1 MNIFFDVD
9 YTIMG
14 ADGSLRR
21 NTTET
26 FTKLVAD
33 GHKIFIWSG
42 VGVRTAEVRRFG
54 LADYVTKVFQK
65 PLEDFESALP
75 GLGVFTPPDF
85 IIDDHSEIV
94 RFFGGFICRPYYFRN
109 VKDTEMDEIYQTISE
124 VSESG
129 SSEHKAYRAGIRRAA
144 DQT

>member
-14 ADGSLRR
+14 ADGSLRH

-26 FTKLVAD
+26 FQNLVAD
-33 GHKIFIWSG
+33 GHSVFVWSG

-65 PLEDFESALP
+65 PLEDYVAALP
-75 GLGVFTPPDF
+75 GLGIAPHPDF
-85 IIDDHSEIV
+85 VIDDHPEIV
-94 RFFGGFICRPYYFRN
+94 RALGGFICRPYYFRSS
-109 VKDTEMDEIYQTISE
+109 KDTEMDEIYQTICD
-124 VSESG
+124 VVESG
-129 SSEHKAYRAGIRRAA
+129 GSEHKAYRPGTRHSEGGG
-144 DQT
+144 

>member
-21 NTTET
+21 NTAET
-26 FTKLVAD
+26 FRKLVAD
-33 GHKIFIWSG
+33 GHKVFVWSG

-54 LADYVTKVFQK
+54 LSDYVTKVFQK

-85 IIDDHSEIV
+85 IIDDHPEIV

-109 VKDTEMDEIYQTISE
+109 RQDTEMDEIYQTICD
-124 VSESG
+124 VMNSG
-129 SSEHKAYRAGIRRAA
+129 RSTHKAYRAGKRRAT
-144 DQT
+144 DNP

>member
-14 ADGSLRR
+14 ADGSLRQ
-21 NTTET
+21 NTAET
-26 FTKLVAD
+26 FRKLIDD
-33 GHKIFIWSG
+33 GHKVFVWSG

-65 PLEDFESALP
+65 PLEDFEAALP

-85 IIDDHSEIV
+85 IIDDHPEIV
-94 RFFGGFICRPYYFRN
+94 RYFGGFICRPYYFRSRQ
-109 VKDTEMDEIYQTISE
+109 DTEMDEIYQT
-124 VSESG
+124 VCDVVQSG
-129 SSEHKAYRAGIRRAA
+129 TSEHRAYRSGKRRA
-144 DQT
+144 QEGV

>member
-21 NTTET
+21 NTAET
-26 FTKLVAD
+26 FGKLVAD
-33 GHKIFIWSG
+33 GHRVFIWSG
-42 VGVRTAEVRRFG
+42 VGGRTAEVRRFG

-65 PLEDFESALP
+65 PLEDFDSALP

-85 IIDDHSEIV
+85 IIDDHPEIV
-94 RFFGGFICRPYYFRN
+94 RHFGGFICRPYYFRN
-109 VKDTEMDEIYQTISE
+109 AKDNEMDEIYQTICDVAAYGKSD
-124 VSESG
+124 
-129 SSEHKAYRAGIRRAA
+129 HKAYRGGRRRAQ
-144 DQT
+144 DEG

>member
-14 ADGSLRR
+14 ADGSLRQ
-21 NTTET
+21 NTAET
-26 FTKLVAD
+26 FRKLVSD
-33 GHKIFIWSG
+33 GHKVFIWSG

-65 PLEDFESALP
+65 PLEDFDTALP

-85 IIDDHSEIV
+85 IIDDHPEIV
-94 RFFGGFICRPYYFRN
+94 RYFGGFICRPYYFRN
-109 VKDTEMDEIYQTISE
+109 RQDSEMDEIYQTVCDVVE
-124 VSESG
+124 TG
-129 SSEHKAYRAGIRRAA
+129 SSGHTAYRIGRNRTQ
-144 DQT
+144 DEG